1 MKRFFYFVVCV
12 LALAGCNEEKKQ
24 PMVDL
29 SQTDKSD
36 SLQMIIDQREN
47 EINDL
52 MATFNEIQEGF
63 RLIAEAEDHVTIA
76 KDGEGADKTK
86 QIKDNIQFIQKKMA
100 ENRELIEKMRQ
111 QLRESSIKGDELK
124 KTIEALVTQ
133 LEDKDLRLQQ
143 LRAELNAKD
152 IHITELDQAITTL
165 NNDVAELKN
174 ESSQKSQ
181 TINEQ
186 DKQLHMAYY
195 VFGTK
200 SELKEQNILEK
211 GEVLKKN
218 FNKNYFTKIDT
229 RVDKE
234 IKLYAKSAKV
244 MTPHPA
250 SSYTLSPDATKQ
262 YVLRINNPDLFW
274 STSKYLVVLV
284 K

>member
-24 PMVDL
+24 PMADL
-29 SQTDKSD
+29 LQTDKSD

-133 LEDKDLRLQQ
+133 LEDKDLKLQQ
-143 LRAELNAKD
+143 LRAELNDKD

-165 NNDVAELKN
+165 NKDVADLKD

-181 TINEQ
+181 TISEQ

-234 IKLYAKSAKV
+234 IKLYAKSARV

>member
-1 MKRFFYFVVCV
+1 MKKVLCFAVCI

-29 SQTDKSD
+29 VQTDKSD
-36 SLQMIIDQREN
+36 SLQMIINQREN

-86 QIKDNIQFIQKKMA
+86 QIKDNIKFIQKKME

-111 QLRESSIKGDELK
+111 QLRESSIKGDEFK
-124 KTIEALVTQ
+124 KTIEALVGQ
-133 LEDKDLRLQQ
+133 LEDKDNKLQQ

-174 ESSQKSQ
+174 ESNQKSQ

-234 IKLYAKSAKV
+234 IKLYAKSAKL
-244 MTPHPA
+244 MTSHPA
-250 SSYTLSPDATKQ
+250 GSYTLSPDATKQ
-262 YVLRINNPDLFW
+262 YVLRINNPDQFW

>member
-1 MKRFFYFVVCV
+1 MKKLLCFAACI

-24 PMVDL
+24 PMVDMV
-29 SQTDKSD
+29 QTDKSD

-63 RLIAEAEDHVTIA
+63 RLIAEAEDHVTLA
-76 KDGEGADKTK
+76 KDGEGSDKTK
-86 QIKDNIQFIQKKMA
+86 QIKDNIQFIQKKME

-124 KTIEALVTQ
+124 KTIESLVSQ
-133 LEDKDLRLQQ
+133 LEDKDLKLQQ

-165 NNDVAELKN
+165 NNDVAELKS
-174 ESSQKSQ
+174 ESDQKSQ
-181 TINEQ
+181 TISEQ
-186 DKQLHMAYY
+186 DKQLNMAYY

-218 FNKNYFTKIDT
+218 FNKNYFTKIDI

-234 IKLYAKSAKV
+234 IKLYAKSAKL
-244 MTPHPA
+244 MTSHPA
-250 SSYTLSPDATKQ
+250 GSYTLSPDATKQ
-262 YVLRINNPDLFW
+262 YVLRINNPQQFW